1 MNCNDY
7 SKYEKKFV
15 FFIDVLGFKNI
26 VDKEKKPSDVIKVI
40 KALSEIFERENKEK
54 NSKLKFDFK
63 ITQISDCI
71 IISFNTSKNF
81 EFYYLLLL
89 MAKAQID
96 AFIKHDLLFRGGGA
110 YGEMVHDDKYL
121 FGKAYQE
128 AYKIE
133 SKKAKYPRIVFKKE
147 LLDLIPNEVQKEL
160 AMELLEEDEEYYYMD
175 FINLLSTD
183 HFKEEEQIKN
193 LNITKSI
200 IEKNMDKERKILEK
214 YEWLRDRY
222 NKTVDMFNE
231 KSTNKLDKIN
241 LN

>member
-7 SKYEKKFV
+7 SKYEKRFV

-26 VDKEKKPSDVIKVI
+26 VNKEEKPSNVIKVI

-54 NSKLKFDFK
+54 NPKLKFDFK

-96 AFIKHDLLFRGGGA
+96 AFIKHGLLFRGGGA
-110 YGEMVHDDKYL
+110 YGEMVHDKKYL
-121 FGKAYQE
+121 FGNAYQE
-128 AYKIE
+128 AYTIE
-133 SKKAKYPRIVFKKE
+133 SKKAKYPRIMFKKE
-147 LLDLIPNEVQKEL
+147 LIDLIPNKDQKEL